1 MSLTLSILTP
11 ARKLIERDAV
21 EEVFVPGV
29 KGQLDILPNHANLVT
44 ELETGIVRWKAAG
57 GSWRRATI
65 STGILQI
72 FGSEVTVVA
81 EVSELA
87 EEIDAGRA
95 QAAKIKAL
103 KMLEEG
109 GLDNDSFRKYELKLQ
124 RALARTMVTSSSAE

>member
-1 MSLTLSILTP
+1 MSLTLTILTP
-11 ARKLIERDAV
+11 ARKLIERDSV

-57 GSWRRATI
+57 GSWRQATI

-87 EEIDAGRA
+87 EEIDVSRA
-95 QAAKIKAL
+95 QAAKTKAQ

-109 GLDNDSFRKYELKLQ
+109 GLDDENFRKYELKLQ
-124 RALARTMVTSSSAE
+124 RAMARTSATLTSVG